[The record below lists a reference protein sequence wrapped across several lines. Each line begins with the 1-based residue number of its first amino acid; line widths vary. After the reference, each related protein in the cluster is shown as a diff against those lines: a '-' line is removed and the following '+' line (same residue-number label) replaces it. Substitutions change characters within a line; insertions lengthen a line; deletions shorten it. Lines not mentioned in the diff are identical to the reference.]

1 MGLWDDLKGLANDI
15 NNSQFMGDVKEM
27 IGNAAR
33 QMAEENAEK
42 QAVLKFYADVERLY
56 KERNIT
62 DSSSREAGEAMI
74 EVLRALQVWERPN
87 GILNRVYGLIMEKQQ
102 ERSQP
107 VSGET
112 CGRACIIDKS
122 YCEECHALYKQAR
135 DAVAMINNPEA
146 YKAKYALS
154 KEQDEEEDTNCRF
167 CGAPMEETEQICEY
181 CGTRKSGF
189 KPLQIKVNSWGEV
202 PSAVEYAAQATF
214 AYRNFLAQQTNDY
227 AHRLAQAFV
236 ELEMYRY
243 VYSTNLDTLSANA
256 GLQEVKTG
264 ESAIMLKRS
273 FEAKLIPMS
282 ETDVYRAAGE
292 MNLPID
298 VYLRG
303 YMDGSMENWA
313 GIQVNQQNEAL
324 RKQRKEEHEQKM
336 AAMRAQTERQIQSN
350 REFWE
355 RRRSM
360 YQAPQYSGGGGGGG
374 STSSGRCCAGCA
386 LYNTNDA
393 RCARDGR
400 KRSASESCGW
410 FTWK

>member
-27 IGNAAR
+27 MSNAAK
-33 QMAEENAEK
+33 QMAEENAER

-62 DSSSREAGEAMI
+62 DTGTREAIDVMI
-74 EVLRALQVWERPN
+74 EVLESLKVWERPK
-87 GILNRVYGLIMEKQQ
+87 GILNRVYGLIMERQQ
-102 ERSQP
+102 ERCQP
-107 VSGET
+107 VAGET
-112 CGRACIIDKS
+112 CGKACVIDRS
-122 YCEECHALYKQAR
+122 YCEECRALYKQAR

-154 KEQDEEEDTNCRF
+154 MEQDEEEDTVCRF
-167 CGAPMEETEQICEY
+167 CGAPMEENEQICEY

-214 AYRNFLAQQTNDY
+214 AYRNFISQQTDDHSY
-227 AHRLAQAFV
+227 RMTQALV
-236 ELEMYRY
+236 ELEMYRHIY
-243 VYSTNLDTLSANA
+243 TTNSDMLSANA

-264 ESAIMLKRS
+264 EAAIMLKRS
-273 FEAKLIPMS
+273 FEVKTIPMS

-292 MNLPID
+292 MNLPVD

-303 YMDGSMENWA
+303 YMDGSMENLA
-313 GIQVNQQNEAL
+313 GIQLNQQGEAR

-355 RRRSM
+355 RQRSM
-360 YQAPQYSGGGGGGG
+360 YRAPQYSGGGGGG

-393 RCARDGR
+393 KCARDGR
-400 KRSASESCGW
+400 KRTAVESCGW

>member
-74 EVLRALQVWERPN
+74 EVFRALQVWERPN

-112 CGRACIIDKS
+112 CGSACMIDKS
-122 YCEECHALYKQAR
+122 YCEECRALYKQAR

-227 AHRLAQAFV
+227 AYRLAQAFV
-236 ELEMYRY
+236 ELEMYKY

-400 KRSASESCGW
+400 KRTASESCGW